1 MKLFREKLDPLIL
14 LRELL
19 LVLEQKTSNL
29 LIVETLCRE
38 RAILNELT
46 IKVEF
51 SALPR
56 SRNNNRLSTMRE
68 TKHNA

>member
-1 MKLFREKLDPLIL
+1 VLGLKKLD
-14 LRELL
+14 LL
-19 LVLEQKTSNL
+19 LVQEHSLLVRELKTINL

-38 RAILNELT
+38 S